1 MAADRTC
8 EGRAAVGGTGGSLEG
23 WTEAGEVRYAC
34 YDSPI
39 GRLVVA
45 RDDVAVR
52 HVSIPDRDPSRPDS
66 PRPGVVRLPEPEPAP
81 EWRRDDAGLAR
92 EVAELEAYFAGE
104 LREFEMAV
112 EPEGTP
118 FRRRVWAAL
127 AQVPYGET
135 WSYGELAREAGLGRG
150 AARAVGAANGANPI
164 AIVLPCHR
172 VIGADGRLV
181 GYGGGLDR
189 KAWLLAHE
197 RGDVL
202 FAAPTPR
209 AC

>member
-1 MAADRTC
+1 MRFAWY
-8 EGRAAVGGTGGSLEG
+8 E
-23 WTEAGEVRYAC
+23 
-34 YDSPI
+34 SPI
-39 GRLVVA
+39 GRLLVA

-52 HVSIPDRDPSRPDS
+52 HVAIPDRDPSRPDS
-66 PRPGVVRLPEPEPAP
+66 PRRGRSEPLDPAP
-81 EWRRDDAGLAR
+81 DPGWTRDDAGLAR

-112 EPEGTP
+112 EPEGSP
-118 FRRRVWAAL
+118 FRRRVWDAL
-127 AQVPYGET
+127 AAIPYGET
-135 WSYGELAREAGLGRG
+135 WSYAELAGRAGLGRG

-189 KAWLLAHE
+189 KARLLAHE
-197 RGDVL
+197 RGESV
-202 FAAPTPR
+202 FPGSR
-209 AC
+209 RRGS

>member
-1 MAADRTC
+1 M
-8 EGRAAVGGTGGSLEG
+8 
-23 WTEAGEVRYAC
+23 RYAW
-34 YDSPI
+34 YESPI
-39 GRLVVA
+39 GRLIVA
-45 RDDVAVR
+45 KDDVAVR
-52 HVSIPDRDPSRPDS
+52 HVTIPDRDPARPDS
-66 PRPGVVRLPEPEPAP
+66 PRRGAAAGPPEPEPKRG
-81 EWRRDDAGLAR
+81 WRRDDGALAR

-127 AQVPYGET
+127 AHVPYGET
-135 WSYGELAREAGLGRG
+135 WSYGELARRAGLSRG
-150 AARAVGAANGANPI
+150 TARAVGAANGANPI

-189 KAWLLAHE
+189 KARLLAHE
-197 RGDVL
+197 RGEPA
-202 FAAPTPR
+202 FSH
-209 AC
+209 C

>member
-1 MAADRTC
+1 M
-8 EGRAAVGGTGGSLEG
+8 
-23 WTEAGEVRYAC
+23 RYAWC
-34 YDSPI
+34 DSPI
-39 GRLVVA
+39 GRLLVA

-52 HVSIPDRDPSRPDS
+52 HVAIPERDPSRPDS
-66 PRPGVVRLPEPEPAP
+66 PRQRAGRPAPARAPEPEPAP
-81 EWRRDDAGLAR
+81 GWRRDDAGLAR
-92 EVAELEAYFAGE
+92 EVAELDAYFAGE

-112 EPEGTP
+112 APEGTP

-127 AQVPYGET
+127 AHVPYGET
-135 WSYGELAREAGLGRG
+135 WSYGKLARRAGLGRG

-189 KAWLLAHE
+189 KARLLAHE
-197 RGDVL
+197 RGEPV
-202 FAAPTPR
+202 FAVPPR
-209 AC
+209 RPV